1 MLRIHKRNVVV
12 PHILT
17 GASVFLIGMIGSIG
31 VLHALNVPKDA
42 ANKTTDS
49 SKSRPAKE
57 TAVSQ
62 DMPVIT
68 KGQQSEPT
76 EPTFTAQPAASEVQP
91 TQRQQSAASSPSSTP
106 AQSQPVPIQ
115 PSTPTPPVANPVAP
129 EPATPSPVIPPTEEE
144 TSPVDST
151 TEPQ

>member
-31 VLHALNVPKDA
+31 ILHALNVPKDA
-42 ANKTTDS
+42 ANKATDS

-57 TAVSQ
+57 TAASQ
-62 DMPVIT
+62 DTPVIT
-68 KGQQSEPT
+68 QAQQSEPT
-76 EPTFTAQPAASEVQP
+76 EHTFTAQPAASEAQP
-91 TQRQQSAASSPSSTP
+91 SQLQQSAASSPSSTP

-115 PSTPTPPVANPVAP
+115 PSTPTPPVADPLVP
-129 EPATPSPVIPPTEEE
+129 EPATPSPVIPSTEEE
-144 TSPVDST
+144 TPPVDT
-151 TEPQ
+151 PTEP